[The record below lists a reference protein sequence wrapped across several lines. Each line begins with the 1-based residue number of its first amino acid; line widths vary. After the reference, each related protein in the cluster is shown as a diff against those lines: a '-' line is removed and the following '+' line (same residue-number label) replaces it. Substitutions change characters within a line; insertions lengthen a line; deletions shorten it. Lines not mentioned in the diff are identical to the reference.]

1 MKTLILSIALGACLL
16 APAFASGSGDDHQSS
31 KPVVVN
37 KVFSFAQNSDSA
49 SVQFTVKAGN
59 LGKDVLVDASWS
71 DMLVNNSS
79 YNGTLGWTLSGIT
92 SRTGSLLD
100 GAGQESSS
108 FISLSGL
115 AVGKYK
121 LTFTGSWDA
130 VSITA
135 PKSSKFE
142 FSKGSVSLEDV
153 QFVNHIAVAAV
164 PEPETY
170 AMLLAGLGL
179 IGAAVK
185 RRKQV

>member
-1 MKTLILSIALGACLL
+1 MSALYALNPSFGSQENLQEDILGYIRQADPLIGTLALGQINRDVLDRLTQARIRTGA
-16 APAFASGSGDDHQSS
+16 APATI
-31 KPVVVN
+31 N
-37 KVFSFAQNSDSA
+37 R
-49 SVQFTVKAGN
+49 
-59 LGKDVLVDASWS
+59 
-71 DMLVNNSS
+71 MLVNNSS